1 MTAGSPM
8 STNQPQPAH
17 GMIRSLR
24 SVILLR
30 HGQHNDAAPNQ
41 LGGLTALGKQ
51 QASATAERLRG
62 ESIDRIVTSEFRRA
76 RQTAEEVAQHHPAVT
91 LETDADICECVPS
104 VPPGQEVFYPEGVQA
119 SQTAECREHLDRAY
133 SRYFESDNEGTTLL
147 VCHGN
152 VIRYLLCRV
161 LAVRL
166 DAWARFDIHNCGICR
181 VSSKTYLGTQVTG
194 LNDVGHLPAELL
206 TYG

>member
-1 MTAGSPM
+1 M
-8 STNQPQPAH
+8 STSQPQPAH
-17 GMIRSLR
+17 GMIRPLR

-41 LGGLTALGKQ
+41 LGGLTELGKKQ
-51 QASATAERLRG
+51 VAATAERLRD
-62 ESIDRIVTSEFRRA
+62 ESIDRIVASEFRRA
-76 RQTAEEVAQHHPAVT
+76 RQTADE
-91 LETDADICECVPS
+91 
-104 VPPGQEVFYPEGVQA
+104 EVFYPEGVKA

-194 LNDVGHLPAELL
+194 LNDVGHLPASLL

>member
-1 MTAGSPM
+1 M
-8 STNQPQPAH
+8 STSQPTPVH

-30 HGQHNDAAPNQ
+30 HGQHNAAAPNQ

-51 QASATAERLRG
+51 QASAAAERLRD
-62 ESIDRIVTSEFRRA
+62 ESIDRIVTSDFRRA
-76 RQTAEEVAQHHPAVT
+76 RQTAEVVREHHPSIVV
-91 LETDADICECVPS
+91 ETDADICECVPS

-181 VSSKTYLGTQVTG
+181 VASKTYLGTQVTG
-194 LNDVGHLPAELL
+194 LNDVGHLSAELL

>member
-1 MTAGSPM
+1 M
-8 STNQPQPAH
+8 STSQPQPAH
-17 GMIRSLR
+17 GMIRHLR
-24 SVILLR
+24 SIILLR
-30 HGQHNDAAPNQ
+30 HGQHNAAAPNQ
-41 LGGLTALGKQ
+41 LGGLTELGKK
-51 QASATAERLRG
+51 QASATAERLRD
-62 ESIDRIVTSEFRRA
+62 ESIDRIVVSEFRRA
-76 RQTAEEVAQHHPAVT
+76 RQTADEVARHHPSIIV
-91 LETDADICECVPS
+91 ETDADICECVPS
-104 VPPGQEVFYPEGVQA
+104 VPPGQEVFYPEGVKA

-194 LNDVGHLPAELL
+194 LNDIGHLPPSLL

>member
-1 MTAGSPM
+1 M
-8 STNQPQPAH
+8 STSQPQPAH
-17 GMIRSLR
+17 GMIRPLR

-41 LGGLTALGKQ
+41 LGGLTALGKK

-76 RQTAEEVAQHHPAVT
+76 RQTADEVAQHHPSITV
-91 LETDADICECVPS
+91 ETDADICECVPS

-133 SRYFESDNEGTTLL
+133 SRYFESDNAGTTLL

-152 VIRYLLCRV
+152 VIRY
-161 LAVRL
+161 
-166 DAWARFDIHNCGICR
+166 CGICR

-194 LNDVGHLPAELL
+194 LNDVGHLPPSLL